1 MSLQL
6 TTNEATVITQFVYGL
21 DPRGRA
27 AAFEVKDENTIIHK
41 LSIAHLCPDFGSSQM
56 NAGLVRLVKEGYY
69 GPDCKP
75 GCCGTPL
82 AADED
87 LIFERVEE
95 WIHENAEELFR
106 IIYEDYV
113 EHGGTLTTDFMLNDE
128 TLFWDV
134 ADDYPSIINN
144 NAALTKSL
152 KEALNG
158 LPYFTMRALQ
168 AWTRSK
174 AAEFVHLKDPL
185 TGAVKVYDVKDED
198 TIWRMCELGHNDPDF
213 DGEDLVEDEQT
224 TAVEDAVEAAQ
235 AAARMAS
242 LYAAQAEVV
251 STEGVRD
258 PLKEAQEH
266 NARIKETLG
275 LV

>member
-27 AAFEVKDENTIIHK
+27 SAFEVKDENTIIHK
-41 LSIAHLCPDFGSSQM
+41 LSIAHLAPYFGDSEMSM
-56 NAGLVRLVKEGYY
+56 ELSG
-69 GPDCKP
+69 
-75 GCCGTPL
+75 L
-82 AADED
+82 AADLLGYYPAE
-87 LIFERVEE
+87 
-95 WIHENAEELFR
+95 AEEGAWDELDDVVQEWCGDNAQEVFTL
-106 IIYEDYV
+106 IYEEYV
-113 EHGGTLTTDFMLNDE
+113 EHGGTLTNDFMLNDTE
-128 TLFWDV
+128 LFYDC
-134 ADDYPSIINN
+134 DDYNSVVKNN
-144 NAALTKSL
+144 PALLKSFREVVNDY
-152 KEALNG
+152 KEGAER
-158 LPYFTMRALQ
+158 RAT
-168 AWTRSK
+168 AVNK
-174 AAEFVHLKDPL
+174 AA
-185 TGAVKVYDVKDED
+185 
-198 TIWRMCELGHNDPDF
+198 
-213 DGEDLVEDEQT
+213 
-224 TAVEDAVEAAQ
+224 EAAQ

>member
-27 AAFEVKDENTIIHK
+27 SAFEVKDENTIIHK
-41 LSIAHLCPDFGSSQM
+41 LSIAHLDPSFGDSEMSM
-56 NAGLVRLVKEGYY
+56 ELSG
-69 GPDCKP
+69 
-75 GCCGTPL
+75 L
-82 AADED
+82 AADLLGCD
-87 LIFERVEE
+87 VGGYE
-95 WIHENAEELFR
+95 WDELDDVVQEWCGDNAQEVFTH
-106 IIYEDYV
+106 IYEDYV
-113 EHGGTLTTDFMLNDE
+113 EQGGTLTTDFMLNDE
-128 TLFWDV
+128 ELFYDC
-134 ADDYPSIINN
+134 DDYPSAVKNNPALLKSFREVINDY
-144 NAALTKSL
+144 
-152 KEALNG
+152 KEGAEW
-158 LPYFTMRALQ
+158 RAKVVN
-168 AWTRSK
+168 K
-174 AAEFVHLKDPL
+174 AA
-185 TGAVKVYDVKDED
+185 
-198 TIWRMCELGHNDPDF
+198 
-213 DGEDLVEDEQT
+213 
-224 TAVEDAVEAAQ
+224 EAAQ